1 MILNTINYTKVFY
14 WLTVADN
21 AKVMFKT
28 FIIIFTIIA
37 VISTLVW
44 MFTDNDDKDGV
55 AARKWIF
62 WSTPIMIIFWSL
74 FIFTPSKKDALF
86 IVAGGGAINY
96 FTTDS
101 TAKQIP
107 AEFSNFVLTHIKSMS
122 QDVNM
127 DIDVKTAKEKV
138 IESAKQ
144 MTAEELLEK
153 IKLDPE
159 FAKIILDTKD

>member
-55 AARKWIF
+55 AARNGY
-62 WSTPIMIIFWSL
+62 S
-74 FIFTPSKKDALF
+74 
-86 IVAGGGAINY
+86 G
-96 FTTDS
+96 
-101 TAKQIP
+101 
-107 AEFSNFVLTHIKSMS
+107 
-122 QDVNM
+122 
-127 DIDVKTAKEKV
+127 
-138 IESAKQ
+138 
-144 MTAEELLEK
+144 LL
-153 IKLDPE
+153 L
-159 FAKIILDTKD
+159 